1 VDTKALAVG
10 QDVHMVSGWYMQKG
24 KVVKVTSSGVEVQL
38 DKGSY
43 LIRFDTNGKAC
54 DSSDI
59 YRGNMEWNGIPG
71 TFECGPWELADI
83 PLEERAAFEKNLQ
96 EKHQL

>member
-1 VDTKALAVG
+1 
-10 QDVHMVSGWYMQKG
+10 MISGVYLNKG
-24 KVVKVTSSGVEVQL
+24 KVAKVTPLGVEVQTVF
-38 DKGSY
+38 GNE

-71 TFECGPWELADI
+71 TFECGPWELADDI
-83 PLEERAAFEKNLQ
+83 PFEQRAAFEQANRRKVT
-96 EKHQL
+96 